1 MPWQLFI
8 SGFVLGIFSSFHCIG
23 MCGPIALLLPV
34 QGLSASRRFT
44 GTLLY
49 NFGRVFTYSIMGCF
63 LGIVGRR
70 IYLAG
75 FQQPFSI
82 IMGILIL
89 VLLTLFILNKRFFH
103 NGHTGIVFTTIKTF
117 IGKQLR
123 HQHMVTLFLIG
134 TANGLLPCGM
144 VYFALIGALATGN
157 VANASLFMAAF
168 GLGTI
173 PLMML
178 LSRFGRLITAQ
189 LRNKVKTIIPFFV
202 ATMAILLI
210 LRGMNL
216 DIPYISPFFN
226 SVSGEAVRC
235 HS

>member
-8 SGFVLGIFSSFHCIG
+8 SGFLLGVFSSFHCIG

-34 QGLSASRRFT
+34 QGLSASKRLT

-49 NFGRVFTYSIMGCF
+49 NFGRVFTYTIIGCF

-89 VLLTLFILNKRFFH
+89 VLLTLFILNNRFFH

-123 HQHMVTLFLIG
+123 HQHMFTLFLIG

-173 PLMML
+173 PFMML

>member
-34 QGLSASRRFT
+34 QGLSASKRFT

-123 HQHMVTLFLIG
+123 HQHMFTLFLIG

-216 DIPYISPFFN
+216 NIPYISPFFN